1 MMLHVIFA
9 CENANTILELKQNKK
24 ERQREYRCLLL
35 GCGEAGKSTF
45 IKQMRIING
54 DEFTEEEESE
64 YKMAIAKNIL
74 SAIKTLLENMSFEE
88 EHAIQSDNT
97 LDNAMQNV
105 FYLGYVVCI
114 TCMIVLTCLNLIFL
128 SYT

>member
-1 MMLHVIFA
+1 M
-9 CENANTILELKQNKK
+9 
-24 ERQREYRCLLL
+24 LL

-105 FYLGYVVCI
+105 FYLGYVVCN
-114 TCMIVLTCLNLIFL
+114 TCMIF
-128 SYT
+128 

>member
-1 MMLHVIFA
+1 MHVIFA

-64 YKMAIAKNIL
+64 YKKAIAKNIL

-105 FYLGYVVCI
+105 FYLGYVVCN
-114 TCMIVLTCLNLIFL
+114 TCKIFL
-128 SYT
+128 LDLI